1 MASRTCT
8 YMQYITDFFPN
19 APPTANCLAL
29 LCTVLYFLVFALWLI
44 LPHTPGDMCADHRV
58 HTEWQW
64 SLSSVHSIMM
74 EKSAQPGEGGGA
86 LPPPFTIS
94 TITYKVVV
102 YAPAEK
108 ADTLI
113 LFLLNSYTYSVVQ
126 TLYVSS

>member
-1 MASRTCT
+1 
-8 YMQYITDFFPN
+8 
-19 APPTANCLAL
+19 
-29 LCTVLYFLVFALWLI
+29 
-44 LPHTPGDMCADHRV
+44 MCADPRV

-74 EKSAQPGEGGGA
+74 EKSAQPGEGWGA
-86 LPPPFTIS
+86 LPLPFTKS

-102 YAPAEK
+102 DAPAEK

-126 TLYVSS
+126 TLR